1 MFSGVISSEGRRL
14 GEGAARRLAQTGR
27 YEIGPGL
34 TDTEIARIER
44 DYQFEFAEDHRAF
57 LARVSHFCGLDRVP
71 GRGFNA
77 GLLGAR

>member
-1 MFSGVISSEGRRL
+1 MISEGRRL

-44 DYQFEFAEDHRAF
+44 DYQFEFADDHRAF
-57 LARVSHFCGLDRVP
+57 LARVSHFVVLTVSS